1 MHPKL
6 VYIAA
11 VVVPVGGASKRV
23 KPSQPF
29 ADAVQLVRFRVTS
42 SYLLM
47 KASNM
52 PFATRPLRT
61 RFRWDVFSLL
71 RS

>member
-11 VVVPVGGASKRV
+11 VVVLVGGASKRQA
-23 KPSQPF
+23 SQPF
-29 ADAVQLVRFRVTS
+29 ANAVQLVRFRVTS